1 MGGLLRIRVPL
12 LTRRVITLIPALFIL
27 GAGVEPTLALVLS
40 QVLLSFG
47 IPFAL
52 IPLIRLTGKRDVMGI
67 HTDSKALKV
76 AGWTSAAL
84 IVGLNCV
91 LIALTVVK
99 PS

>member
-1 MGGLLRIRVPL
+1 MGGLLKMRVPL
-12 LTRRVITLIPALFIL
+12 LVRRIITLIPALVVL
-27 GAGVEPTLALVLS
+27 GAGIEPTLALVLS

-52 IPLIRLTGKRDVMGI
+52 IPLIRLTGSREVMGI
-67 HTDSKALKV
+67 HVDSRPLRI

-91 LIALTVVK
+91 LIVLTV
-99 PS
+99 SGHA